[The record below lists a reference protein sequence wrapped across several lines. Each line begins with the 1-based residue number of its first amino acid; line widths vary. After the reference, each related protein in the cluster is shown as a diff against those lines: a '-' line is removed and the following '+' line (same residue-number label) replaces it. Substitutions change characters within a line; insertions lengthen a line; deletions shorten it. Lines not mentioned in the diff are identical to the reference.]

1 MGLLKLNNILS
12 CVILILLFSCDR
24 HKKYDSYQSLENE
37 VWTSDNIVVFNVDI
51 DNVKQPTD
59 VFLNVRSDS
68 KYQYRN
74 LFIVTKIIS
83 PEKNVL
89 QDTLEF
95 EMADAFGNWL
105 GEGLT
110 DVKNN
115 KLYFLENYI
124 FQEKGTYQF
133 EFSQA
138 MRKRGEI
145 NGISELSGITDVG
158 LRIEESKK

>member
-24 HKKYDSYQSLENE
+24 YKKYDSYQSLENE
-37 VWTSDNIVVFNVDI
+37 VWMSDNTVVFNVVI

-74 LFIVTKIIS
+74 LFIVSKITS
-83 PEKNVL
+83 PKKNVL

-115 KLYFLENYI
+115 KLYCLENYT

-145 NGISELSGITDVG
+145 HGISELSGITDVG